1 MQIEVERK
9 QMTLLEQLQR
19 KMNSMDWEVWRVL
32 HDCEEMIA
40 NDGSKKAVTAY
51 LQMAVHFY
59 GINRLAV
66 CIKNY
71 GFERIKQFIS

>member
-1 MQIEVERK
+1 MGTTDGL
-9 QMTLLEQLQR
+9 TLLEDLQR
-19 KMNSMDWEVWRVL
+19 IMHDEYELFNVL

-40 NDGSKKAVTAY
+40 NDGNKKAVTAY

-59 GINRLAV
+59 GTNRLAV